1 MALAS
6 YQENRMGS
14 FIPFSHTLA
23 ETAIAVQRSLLLS
36 LSAEQS
42 IAAFIQ
48 LFKCL
53 TAAASVFPYEKLPIE
68 LVSKTVHQCS
78 PFLEFKDP
86 DVKVACLSV
95 LRVLLCTH
103 SSHAEILKLFWD
115 EASKKCWILEH
126 CLSLIETPC
135 VFPLT
140 LESLL
145 VIGEVTRCNIKLAQP
160 YMDEIVK
167 CICLKIL
174 QDHDPGIKIRC
185 AKVLSL
191 VCSSILQEMEKE
203 ECEQTITRDEA
214 VQYR

>member
-1 MALAS
+1 MSYWSAFLPDSSAGQVFRHSLITPILKDASVKVRCCALVCLSTLLQTIQPTMALAS

-78 PFLEFKDP
+78 PFLEFKGSYR
-86 DVKVACLSV
+86 LV
-95 LRVLLCTH
+95 LT
-103 SSHAEILKLFWD
+103 
-115 EASKKCWILEH
+115 
-126 CLSLIETPC
+126 
-135 VFPLT
+135 
-140 LESLL
+140 
-145 VIGEVTRCNIKLAQP
+145 
-160 YMDEIVK
+160 
-167 CICLKIL
+167 
-174 QDHDPGIKIRC
+174 
-185 AKVLSL
+185 
-191 VCSSILQEMEKE
+191 KE
-203 ECEQTITRDEA
+203 NGM
-214 VQYR
+214 